1 MALMNK
7 LQTPRFYVYQY
18 HDPRPGK
25 NQAVIYVGKGTHR
38 GGKLARMES
47 HWSSN
52 ELKNPVFDRVLSKIR
67 GLGLA
72 PVRVVVSWHETERD
86 AFAAEVLN
94 IALHGLRRDGGTLCN
109 LTYGGEG
116 ATGMIHSDDA
126 VQKIR
131 TASQNFWQDPNYVAK
146 RDAAVRRYY
155 AAHPDEVAARN
166 EKTKL
171 AWTAEKR
178 KEQSDGVK
186 ARGPEFGA
194 KIRETI
200 VTDESRMLRQAEIA
214 RTALQSE
221 DVIARRKATL
231 KQTMSTAEFRQELS
245 ARTKAALAKP
255 EAKANQKAAAKAL
268 WADPEHR
275 EKMLAARAQQVTDE
289 TRAKLSASTKQAV
302 ANQSAET
309 KAKLS
314 EFRREMARARHARTR
329 LEKIN
334 ALDLGTLAALCG

>member
-47 HWSSN
+47 HWASN
-52 ELKNPVFDRVLSKIR
+52 ELKNPVFGRVLSKIR
-67 GLGLA
+67 GLGLE

-86 AFAAEVLN
+86 AFAAEIFN
-94 IALHGLRRDGGTLCN
+94 IGLYGLLRDGGTLCN

-116 ATGMIHSDDA
+116 STGLVHGEAAI
-126 VQKIR
+126 QKIR
-131 TASQNFWQDPNYVAK
+131 
-146 RDAAVRRYY
+146 AAVTELWSDPEK
-155 AAHPDEVAARN
+155 AALRKQV
-166 EKTKL
+166 
-171 AWTAEKR
+171 WTAEKR

-194 KIRETI
+194 KIRESI

-231 KQTMSTAEFRQELS
+231 KQTMSTSEFRQELS

-268 WADPEHR
+268 WADPVHR

-314 EFRREMARARHARTR
+314 EFRREMARARHARTK

>member
-1 MALMNK
+1 MNK
-7 LQTPRFYVYQY
+7 SQTPRFYVYQY

-25 NQAVIYVGKGTHR
+25 NQAVLYVGKGTGR

-52 ELKNPVFDRVLSKIR
+52 ELKNPVFGRVLSKIR
-67 GLGLA
+67 GLGLE

-94 IALHGLRRDGGTLCN
+94 IALHGLLRDGGTLCN

-116 ATGMIHSDDA
+116 ATGLVHSEA
-126 VQKIR
+126 AIQKIR
-131 TASQNFWQDPNYVAK
+131 
-146 RDAAVRRYY
+146 AAVTELWNDPEK
-155 AAHPDEVAARN
+155 AALRKQV
-166 EKTKL
+166 
-171 AWTAEKR
+171 WTAEKR

-186 ARGPEFGA
+186 ARGPDFGA
-194 KIRETI
+194 KIRKSI
-200 VTDESRMLRQAEIA
+200 VSDESRMLRQAEIA
-214 RTALQSE
+214 RTALQTE
-221 DVIARRKATL
+221 EVIARRKVTL

-245 ARTKAALAKP
+245 TRTKAALAKP

-268 WADPEHR
+268 WADPAHR

-289 TRAKLSASTKQAV
+289 TRAKLSKSTKQAV

-314 EFRREMARARHARTR
+314 AFRREMTKTRHARTR

-334 ALDLGTLAALCG
+334 ALDLGPLAALCG